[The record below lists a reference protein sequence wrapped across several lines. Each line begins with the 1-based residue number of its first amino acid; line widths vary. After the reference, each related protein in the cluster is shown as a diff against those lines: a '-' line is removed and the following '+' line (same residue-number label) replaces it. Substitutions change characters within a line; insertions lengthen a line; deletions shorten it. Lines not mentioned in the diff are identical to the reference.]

1 MCGIFGCIHNPDYKF
16 HDEQF
21 KSLIRKIE
29 HRGPDNL
36 GFSSHYINNK
46 LVKLGHAR
54 LSIIDLNE
62 TGHQPMHSD
71 SGKYSIIF
79 NGEIYNHLYI
89 RKYLD
94 SKYKIGWRGTSDTE
108 TLLNLLI

>member
-16 HDEQF
+16 QDEQF

-79 NGEIYNHLYI
+79 NLLLFSIYVIALI
-89 RKYLD
+89 
-94 SKYKIGWRGTSDTE
+94 I
-108 TLLNLLI
+108 LLFLFY